1 MAQLIQP
8 NNVKVIT
15 KDGEIQ
21 VSLTIDLNITLNQT
35 GTINVEG
42 SVNSVG
48 GEMPKGIKND
58 DDDKVEWAIPDF
70 IPEPRVKFGK

>member
-42 SVNSVG
+42 GINSVSG
-48 GEMPKGIKND
+48 TMPKTVKSA

-70 IPEPRVKFGK
+70 VPEPRVKFGK